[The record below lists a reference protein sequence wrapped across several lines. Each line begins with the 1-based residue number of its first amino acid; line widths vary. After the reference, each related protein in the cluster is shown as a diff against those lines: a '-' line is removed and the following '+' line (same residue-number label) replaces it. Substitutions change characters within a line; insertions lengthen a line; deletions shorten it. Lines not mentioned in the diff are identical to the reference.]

1 MLDKNTSIEA
11 LRETIKEL
19 KDRKEE
25 IEQTCEQ
32 SFDARDELKAILKDL
47 DDFFIPTNIKH
58 RADEIGN
65 LKDKIDAV
73 LEEFKELK
81 KADEDFEGDSTKET
95 EIKEMISKIEEKVNK
110 I

>member
-1 MLDKNTSIEA
+1 
-11 LRETIKEL
+11 
-19 KDRKEE
+19 
-25 IEQTCEQ
+25 
-32 SFDARDELKAILKDL
+32 
-47 DDFFIPTNIKH
+47 
-58 RADEIGN
+58 